1 MNDSP
6 ALSGTPLQVPRG
18 ADLVEWYFEQGW
30 TDGLPV
36 VPPTAEKVAAMLVAL
51 GGEPDLAT
59 LARGQGAEGFGPVRR
74 PDELL
79 RALRAGVDVVEG
91 GGVAV
96 VDVRVEPGYA
106 PVNAPAD
113 RR

>member
-1 MNDSP
+1 MS
-6 ALSGTPLQVPRG
+6 S
-18 ADLVEWYFEQGW
+18 
-30 TDGLPV
+30 
-36 VPPTAEKVAAMLVAL
+36 AEKVVAGSAGL
-51 GGEPDLAT
+51 GA
-59 LARGQGAEGFGPVRR
+59 GADGWSRMMSALPIRR
-74 PDELL
+74 PDELV
-79 RALRAGVDVVEG
+79 RALRAGIDCVAG

>member
-6 ALSGTPLQVPRG
+6 ALTDTVRQVPRG
-18 ADLVEWYFEQGW
+18 TNLVEWYFEQGW

-36 VPPTAEKVAAMLVAL
+36 VPPTPSAVEAMVDAL

-59 LARGQGAEGFGPVRR
+59 LARGQGAEGFGPIRR

-79 RALRAGVDVVEG
+79 RALRAGIDCVEG